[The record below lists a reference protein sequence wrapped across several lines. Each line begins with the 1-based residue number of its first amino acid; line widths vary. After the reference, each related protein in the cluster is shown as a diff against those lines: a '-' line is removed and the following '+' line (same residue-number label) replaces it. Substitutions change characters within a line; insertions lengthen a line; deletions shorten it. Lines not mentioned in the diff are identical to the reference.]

1 MISKNMAGTNIARN
15 IRASNCPLNG
25 PLSLVEV
32 DIDWKC
38 LIHNQY
44 EYTRTTKEKENN
56 KS

>member
-15 IRASNCPLNG
+15 IRASNCPLNR

-44 EYTRTTKEKENN
+44 EYARTKKEKENN